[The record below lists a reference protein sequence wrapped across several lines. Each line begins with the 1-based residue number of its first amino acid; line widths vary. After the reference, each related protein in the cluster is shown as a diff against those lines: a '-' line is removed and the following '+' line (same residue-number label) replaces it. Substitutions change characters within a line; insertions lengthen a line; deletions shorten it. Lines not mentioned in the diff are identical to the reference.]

1 MYGWL
6 VARLVRRTF
15 ERLSAGDP
23 STVLAIFGDG
33 TRLVFPGRNTWAI
46 DTTDRAEIEAWFRR
60 LAALGLQFT
69 VRDVMVKGP
78 PWNTR
83 VCTQGTDQT
92 GTPSGPYTNQW
103 AQCARLAWG
112 KLTEDVIYLDT
123 QKLAAFEAALTSV
136 A

>member
-23 STVLAIFGDG
+23 SAVLAIFGDG
-33 TRLVFPGRNTWAI
+33 TRLVFPGRNSWAI
-46 DTTDRAEIEAWFRR
+46 DTTDRTEIEAWFRR

-83 VCTQGTDQT
+83 VCTQGTDRT
-92 GTPSGPYTNQW
+92 GTPTGPYTNQW

-123 QKLAAFEAALTSV
+123 QKLAVFEAALTSV

>member
-6 VARLVRRTF
+6 VSRLVRRTF
-15 ERLSAGDP
+15 DRLSAGDP
-23 STVLAIFGDG
+23 SAALAKFGDG
-33 TRLVFPGRNTWAI
+33 SRLVFPGRNSWAI
-46 DTTDRAEIEAWFRR
+46 DSTDRAEIEAWFRR

-69 VRDVMVKGP
+69 VRDVMVTGP

-103 AQCARLAWG
+103 AQCARMTWG

-123 QKLAAFEAALTSV
+123 QKLATFEAALTSV

>member
-6 VARLVRRTF
+6 IRRLVRRSF
-15 ERLSAGDP
+15 DRLSAGDP
-23 STVLAIFGDG
+23 TAVLAIFGDG
-33 TRLVFPGRNTWAI
+33 TRLVFPGRNSWAI
-46 DTTDRAEIEAWFRR
+46 DSPAGAENEAWFRR
-60 LAALGLQFT
+60 LAALGLEFT

-83 VCTQGTDQT
+83 ICTQGTDQT

-103 AQCARLAWG
+103 AQCARLTWG

-123 QKLAAFEAALTSV
+123 QKLAAFETALTSV

>member
-6 VARLVRRTF
+6 VSRLVRRSF
-15 ERLSAGDP
+15 EHLSAGDP
-23 STVLAIFGDG
+23 TAVLAIFGSG
-33 TRLVFPGRNTWAI
+33 TRLVFPGRNSWAI
-46 DTTDRAEIEAWFRR
+46 DSTDRAEIEAWFRR

-83 VCTQGTDQT
+83 VCTRGIDQT

-103 AQCARLAWG
+103 VQCVRLTWG
-112 KLTEDVIYLDT
+112 KVTEDVIYLDT
-123 QKLAAFEAALTSV
+123 QKLAAFEAALTCV

>member
-6 VARLVRRTF
+6 VERLVRRSF
-15 ERLSAGDP
+15 DRLSAGDP
-23 STVLAIFGDG
+23 SVVLANFGDG
-33 TRLVFPGRNTWAI
+33 TRLVFPGRNSWAI
-46 DTTDRAEIEAWFRR
+46 DSTDRAEIEAWFRR

-92 GTPSGPYTNQW
+92 DTATGPYSNQW
-103 AQCARLAWG
+103 AQCARLTWG

-123 QKLAAFEAALTSV
+123 QKLAAFEAAMTSV